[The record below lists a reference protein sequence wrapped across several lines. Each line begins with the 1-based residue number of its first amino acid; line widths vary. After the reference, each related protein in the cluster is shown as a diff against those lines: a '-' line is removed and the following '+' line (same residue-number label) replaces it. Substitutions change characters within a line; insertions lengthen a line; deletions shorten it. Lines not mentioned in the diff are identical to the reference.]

1 MIAATGLRWILTLA
15 FAALAVHGTWRAVRA
30 PRWPYRV
37 SHLLHAVMAV
47 AMAVMAWP
55 RGMELT
61 AGPQTAFFAAAAL
74 WYPLAALAWPGDAG
88 RARELRGA
96 LPHAAAMAAMAW
108 MLDAMARAMDGMS
121 PASHTGGGGGGHAG
135 GHHHGGGAD
144 SLATMSLTAPG
155 ARAAAGLLAVLFLA
169 WALWWL
175 ARGFDEA
182 RAAPVGTPYGRT
194 PAPRTAPSR
203 TSVPHRA
210 YDLLCHGAMALG
222 MAVMFVLM
230 V

>member
-30 PRWPYRV
+30 SRWPYRL

-55 RGMELT
+55 RGMELP
-61 AGPQTAFFAAAAL
+61 AGPQVAFFAAATL
-74 WYPLAALAWPGDAG
+74 WYLVAALVWPDGAG
-88 RARELRGA
+88 RARELRAA
-96 LPHAAAMAAMAW
+96 LPHAAAMGAMAW
-108 MLDAMARAMDGMS
+108 MLHAMAQAMDGMGDA
-121 PASHTGGGGGGHAG
+121 PASGAGGGGHAG
-135 GHHHGGGAD
+135 GHHHGGGGAD
-144 SLATMSLTAPG
+144 SLATMSLTEPS
-155 ARAAAGLLAVLFLA
+155 ARVTAALLAALFLA

-175 ARGFDEA
+175 ARGFDTA
-182 RAAPVGTPYGRT
+182 RAAG
-194 PAPRTAPSR
+194 PAT
-203 TSVPHRA
+203 VERA